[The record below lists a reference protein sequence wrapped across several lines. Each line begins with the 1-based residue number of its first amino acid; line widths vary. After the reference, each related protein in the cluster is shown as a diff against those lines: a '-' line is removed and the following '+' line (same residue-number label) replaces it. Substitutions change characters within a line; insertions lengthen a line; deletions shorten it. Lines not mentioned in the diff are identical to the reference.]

1 MDSATQFVSSNASL
15 LNTLFFLFL
24 AVLVL
29 YVAVTYLYPGT
40 SPTYTRFLGAD
51 VDARRLVKLD
61 ERYTPAI
68 YTGGDFTLSFWMY
81 VDDWNYRAGKYKYV
95 FALKPAHGT
104 HSSLVGVLMPQTN
117 AMKIRAHTVKGGD
130 EEGPDITDEETLKTL
145 MNGSGSFG
153 VSESYNAPC
162 DINEVPLQRWVCV
175 TIVSSGRVLDVY
187 MNGKL
192 SRSCV
197 LKNVLEVPRGQMTLS
212 LGEHGGFGGRYSS
225 VQMWN
230 QQLTPDVIYG
240 IYQMGPTQVTS
251 NIFTDL
257 AKFLGINVRF
267 TGPDPPNMEANRES
281 CAGQDMMNLP
291 KPDWMNN
298 AQQLKTDFIGLRF

>member
-1 MDSATQFVSSNASL
+1 MESITQFVSSNASL
-15 LNTLFFLFL
+15 LNTLFFLIV

-40 SPTYTRFLGAD
+40 SSTYTRFLGAD
-51 VDARRLVKLD
+51 VDARRLVRLD
-61 ERYTPAI
+61 ERYTPSI

-81 VDDWNYRAGKYKYV
+81 VDDWNYRAGKYKFV
-95 FALKPAHGT
+95 FALKPERG
-104 HSSLVGVLMPQTN
+104 HSPLVGVLMPQTN
-117 AMKIRAHTVKGGD
+117 AMKLRAHTAKGGD
-130 EEGPDITDEETLKTL
+130 AEEGPDITDESTLKAL
-145 MNGSGSFG
+145 MTGSGSFG
-153 VSESYNAPC
+153 VSESHGSPC
-162 DINEVPLQRWVCV
+162 DIKEVPLQRWVCV

-197 LKNVLEVPRGQMTLS
+197 LKNVLEVPRGPMTLS

-251 NIFTDL
+251 NIFTDI
-257 AKFLGINVRF
+257 AKYLGLNVRF
-267 TGPDPPNMEANRES
+267 TGPDPPNMLENQES
-281 CAGQDMMNLP
+281 CAGQDMMALP
-291 KPDWMNN
+291 QKPDWMTS
-298 AQQLKTDFIGLRF
+298 AMQQF

>member
-1 MDSATQFVSSNASL
+1 MESVTQFVSSNASL
-15 LNTLFFLFL
+15 LNTLFFLL
-24 AVLVL
+24 VAVLVL
-29 YVAVTYLYPGT
+29 YMAVTYLYPGT
-40 SPTYTRFLGAD
+40 SPTYTRFLGPD

-95 FALKPAHGT
+95 FALRSAQGAR
-104 HSSLVGVLMPQTN
+104 SSLVGVLMPQTN
-117 AMKIRAHTVKGGD
+117 AMKLRAHTMRGD

-145 MNGSGSFG
+145 MGGSGSFG
-153 VSESYNAPC
+153 VSESYSAPC
-162 DINEVPLQRWVCV
+162 DIKEVPLQRWVCV

-197 LKNVLEVPRGQMTLS
+197 LNNVLEVPRGPMTLS

-251 NIFTDL
+251 NIFTDI
-257 AKFLGINVRF
+257 AKFLGLNVRF
-267 TGPDPPNMEANRES
+267 TGPEPPNMEANRES
-281 CAGQDMMNLP
+281 CAGQDMMA
-291 KPDWMNN
+291 KPDWMSN
-298 AQQLKTDFIGLRF
+298 AMQF

>member
-1 MDSATQFVSSNASL
+1 MESVTQFVSSNASL
-15 LNTLFFLFL
+15 LNTLFFLL
-24 AVLVL
+24 VAVLVL

-95 FALKPAHGT
+95 FSLKPAQLYGRA

-117 AMKIRAHTVKGGD
+117 AMKIRAHTVKGD

-145 MNGSGSFG
+145 MNGGGSFG

-281 CAGQDMMNLP
+281 CAAQDMIE

-298 AQQLKTDFIGLRF
+298 IQQLKSDFIGLRF

>member
-1 MDSATQFVSSNASL
+1 MESVTQFVSSNASL
-15 LNTLFFLFL
+15 LNTLFFLL
-24 AVLVL
+24 VAVLVL

-81 VDDWNYRAGKYKYV
+81 VDDWNYRAGKYKFV
-95 FALKPAHGT
+95 FALRSAQGAR
-104 HSSLVGVLMPQTN
+104 SSLVGVMMPQTN
-117 AMKIRAHTVKGGD
+117 AMKLRAHTMRGD
-130 EEGPDITDEETLKTL
+130 EEGPDITDKETLKTL
-145 MNGSGSFG
+145 MGGSGSFG
-153 VSESYNAPC
+153 VSESYSAPC
-162 DINEVPLQRWVCV
+162 DIKEVPLQRWVCV

-197 LKNVLEVPRGQMTLS
+197 LNNVLEVPRGPMTLS

-251 NIFTDL
+251 NIFTDI
-257 AKFLGINVRF
+257 AKFLGLNVRF
-267 TGPDPPNMEANRES
+267 TAPEPPNMEANRES
-281 CAGQDMMNLP
+281 CAGQDMMQ
-291 KPDWMNN
+291 KPDWMSN
-298 AQQLKTDFIGLRF
+298 AMQF